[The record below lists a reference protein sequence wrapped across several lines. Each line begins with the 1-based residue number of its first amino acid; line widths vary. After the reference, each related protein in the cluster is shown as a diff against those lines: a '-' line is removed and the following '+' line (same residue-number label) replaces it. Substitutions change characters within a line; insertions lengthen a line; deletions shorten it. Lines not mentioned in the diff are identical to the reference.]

1 VTGRT
6 PEPEFDVALSFAGEQ
21 RDYVRTL
28 ASELT
33 KNGIRVFFD
42 EDNEIA
48 LWGKNLAE
56 ELQRIYM
63 TASNV
68 VVMFVS
74 DDYARKSWPIH
85 ERQSAIAR
93 AINERREYILPARFD
108 NTMLP
113 GLDPSLSYLPLE
125 NRPPAKLAENIMAKL
140 VQLGGRVE
148 PPQPALRAKDAG
160 DVGRNVCRVIVLD
173 DNGVPVESA
182 TVLLVA
188 SNGTAN
194 PAQS

>member
-1 VTGRT
+1 MTSHCRS
-6 PEPEFDVALSFAGEQ
+6 PESNATTCGAV
-21 RDYVRTL
+21 

-74 DDYARKSWPIH
+74 EDYARKSWPIH

-125 NRPPAKLAENIMAKL
+125 NRPPAKLYT
-140 VQLGGRVE
+140 LGRGR
-148 PPQPALRAKDAG
+148 LH
-160 DVGRNVCRVIVLD
+160 
-173 DNGVPVESA
+173 
-182 TVLLVA
+182 
-188 SNGTAN
+188 
-194 PAQS
+194 